1 MSNEK
6 YEPIKFNSWQEL
18 AKYVID
24 GGEVYIKNNA
34 GSYAKLEFD
43 GICFNYHLNSW
54 IEDTYTKKQP
64 TLEELIAIK
73 PRLCWVWDGLADSF
87 NLIKKVRV
95 INYCGKE
102 DRYYSGENIWWQH
115 AQILTDDEIKQFLD
129 KEPS

>member
-18 AKYVID
+18 AKCVID

-34 GSYAKLEFD
+34 GNYARLEFD
-43 GICFNYHLNSW
+43 GRCFGYSLNSW
-54 IEDTYTKKQP
+54 LGDTHTKKQP

-73 PRLCWVWDGLADSF
+73 PRLCWVWDGPGVNF
-87 NLIKKVRV
+87 KKVRV
-95 INYCGKE
+95 INYCEKE
-102 DRYYSGENIWWQH
+102 GRYYSGENVWWQH
-115 AQILTDDEIKQFLD
+115 AQMLTDDEIKQFLD